1 MRRLTSLA
9 SVLSLGALTLLLTGC
24 GGPNLIE
31 MVDDV
36 GFAGLGIC
44 GTILVILDI
53 IALVEI
59 GGSTKSTGGKVLW
72 MLLIIFFPLGGLIIY
87 WLFGKE

>member
-1 MRRLTSLA
+1 MQRASSLA
-9 SVLSLGALTLLLTGC
+9 SVLLLGACTLLLAGC

-31 MVDDV
+31 MVD
-36 GFAGLGIC
+36 GYSFAGLGIC
-44 GTILVILDI
+44 GTIIVILDI

-59 GGSTKSTGGKVLW
+59 GGSTKSTGSKVLW
-72 MLLIIFFPLGGLIIY
+72 ILLIIFFPLGGLIIY

>member
-1 MRRLTSLA
+1 MQRASSLA
-9 SVLSLGALTLLLTGC
+9 AVALLSTLTLLLSGC

-31 MVDDV
+31 MVD
-36 GFAGLGIC
+36 GYSFAGFGIC
-44 GTILVILDI
+44 GTIIVILDI

-72 MLLIIFFPLGGLIIY
+72 MLLIIFFPLGGLILY